1 MSHDPSF
8 EIPVRPTRNYS
19 RTTVEYEGSVVFALS
34 PDDGEMSDDRIDG
47 LLVAVLDD
55 GPYRY
60 GDWFDLPMPL
70 YTVHDDATGDT
81 FRAAVRDGSVELHVL
96 PATDSPGLAALYD
109 RLVDA
114 SDREWTVDC
123 RTENCR
129 GE

>member
-1 MSHDPSF
+1 MPRDPSF
-8 EIPVRPTRNYS
+8 EIPARPTRNYS

-34 PDDGEMSDDRIDG
+34 PDGGDVSDDRLDG
-47 LLVAVLDD
+47 LLVGVLDD

-81 FRAAVRDGSVELHVL
+81 FRAAVRDGAVELHVL
-96 PATDSPGLAALYD
+96 PATDPPGLSALYD
-109 RLVDA
+109 RLVAA

-129 GE
+129 EE